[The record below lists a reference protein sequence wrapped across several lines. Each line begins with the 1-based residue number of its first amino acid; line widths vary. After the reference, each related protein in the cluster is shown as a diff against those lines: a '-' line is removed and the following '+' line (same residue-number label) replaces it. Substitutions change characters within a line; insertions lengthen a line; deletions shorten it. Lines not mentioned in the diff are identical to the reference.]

1 MTQLTIEEKITHIQ
15 KAAMEEA
22 RSQGNEIIRRH
33 QKALENVF
41 ETHKQEASMQAD
53 TRIKTETAS
62 ARQKLNTVVSKGQI
76 KIRRE
81 LGQVQNNLKNEL
93 FQEVLELI
101 KEYMQTEDYKKLLIS
116 YITKAARFADGQP
129 LTIYINSSDQDKK
142 DDLEKYT
149 GMTITVS
156 EEDFIGGVR
165 SVIPGRNIL
174 IDHSFK
180 GALEKEYQEFTFKGG
195 ATGE

>member
-15 KAAMEEA
+15 EAAMEEA

-142 DDLEKYT
+142 GFGKIYGND
-149 GMTITVS
+149 
-156 EEDFIGGVR
+156 
-165 SVIPGRNIL
+165 N
-174 IDHSFK
+174 HS
-180 GALEKEYQEFTFKGG
+180 Q
-195 ATGE
+195 

>member
-1 MTQLTIEEKITHIQ
+1 
-15 KAAMEEA
+15 
-22 RSQGNEIIRRH
+22 
-33 QKALENVF
+33 
-41 ETHKQEASMQAD
+41 MQAD